1 MRTFLFAAAAG
12 AALAALS
19 AVATPAR
26 SDDEP
31 KAVKPTNLACNTK
44 ADEDDPHVGSN
55 NLVLYYSCNAK
66 GKFDI
71 MFSKRSAAS
80 AKWGEGKP
88 IEGYVQTAVDD
99 RSVYATAESVYP
111 QFLYYATK
119 TDKETNNFDLY
130 VAVKQGAG
138 RDFSAPTPIDAADT
152 PDDELHPWLTKDGK
166 QLYFS
171 RKTKDGFRV
180 FVTSRKETK
189 GAGGF
194 GKPELVE
201 DLPPDFHHVTLTPDG
216 ATMYLQG
223 PLEKGRWGLFVS
235 NKTDKGWS
243 KPEPLEMLND
253 PSAPTGDRSPCL
265 SHDGATLYFASDRD
279 GGKGGL
285 DLWSVPVADL
295 KKK

>member
-1 MRTFLFAAAAG
+1 MRTFLFAAAA
-12 AALAALS
+12 ALS
-19 AVATPAR
+19 AAALPAR
-26 SDDEP
+26 TDDEP
-31 KAVKPTNLACNTK
+31 RAVKPTNLACNTK

-55 NLVLYYSCNAK
+55 NLVLYYACNAK

-71 MFSKRSAAS
+71 MFAKRSAAN
-80 AKWGEGKP
+80 AKWGEGKAV
-88 IEGYVQTAVDD
+88 EGYVQTAVDD
-99 RSVYATAESVYP
+99 RSCFATAEGTYP

-130 VAVKQGAG
+130 VAVKQAAG

-166 QLYFS
+166 QIYFS
-171 RKTKDGFRV
+171 RKTKEGFRV
-180 FVTSRKETK
+180 FVASRKETK

-194 GKPELVE
+194 GKSELVE

-235 NKTDKGWS
+235 NKTDKGWG
-243 KPEPLEMLND
+243 KPEPLDLLND

-265 SHDGATLYFASDRD
+265 SRDGATLYFASDRD